1 MKDDQIT
8 IEEITRRIR
17 SAFIGLTARSIVL
30 RVVRSV
36 TSYLIL
42 PRLLPVETNG
52 VFNIATAIITFFAF
66 FSDVGLAASII
77 QKKEKVGED
86 DIKTAFT
93 IQQMIVGTLSL
104 GIVLSAPVFAN
115 FYHLGD
121 EGSWL
126 IRILGVSFFLTSL
139 KSLPSVML
147 ERELNFTPLIK
158 VEILETIVSSA
169 LLITLAM
176 AGFGIW
182 SFSVATLTSALI
194 GLMAIYILAPIKLGL
209 GISKVAAR
217 NLLSYGIPYQTNN
230 LLALVKDRLVP
241 LVVAGMVGPQGIGY
255 VTWAQGMAYAP
266 MEIMSAVNRIT
277 FPAFSRLQHDKK
289 SLVRA
294 IEKSLFVTTLM
305 VYPALFGLV
314 AILPYLIKYVVF
326 LKWQPAIPSFYLF
339 AFASFWA
346 VISTTFTNTLNAIG
360 QVKTTLKLMVFWTII
375 TWILTPALVLVFG
388 FVGVAASAFIISFT
402 SVLTIILVKRVLD
415 VKLLDALVLP
425 IFASV
430 VMAVA
435 VHYFA
440 QLFVKNW
447 VTTIL
452 AIFLGAA
459 VYFMVVY
466 IFGRKK
472 IMADLRKIRNA

>member
-1 MKDDQIT
+1 MKDEIT
-8 IEEITRRIR
+8 IEEIKRRIR
-17 SAFIGLTARSIVL
+17 SAFIGLTARTVL
-30 RVVRSV
+30 LRLIRSV

-52 VFNIATAIITFFAF
+52 VFNIAIAIITFFAF

-77 QKKEKVGED
+77 QKKEKVDAD

-93 IQQMIVGTLSL
+93 IQQVIVGILSL
-104 GIVLSAPVFAN
+104 TIVISAPVFAN
-115 FYHLGD
+115 FYHLES
-121 EGSWL
+121 EGTWL
-126 IRILGVSFFLTSL
+126 IRILGISFFLTSL

-158 VEILETIVSSA
+158 VEILETIISST

-176 AGFGIW
+176 NGFGIW
-182 SFSVATLTSALI
+182 SFSVATLISALA

-209 GISKVAAR
+209 GISKVAAK

-230 LLALVKDRLVP
+230 LLALAKDRLVP

-289 SLVRA
+289 SLIRA

-314 AILPYLIKYVVF
+314 AILPYLVKYVVF

-375 TWILTPALVLVFG
+375 TWILTPVLVLEFG
-388 FVGVAASAFIISFT
+388 FIGVAVSAFIISFT

-415 VKLLDALVLP
+415 VKLIDALVLP

-430 VMAVA
+430 VMGTC

-440 QLFVKNW
+440 QIFVKDW
-447 VTTIL
+447 VSTIL
-452 AIFLGAA
+452 AILLGAT
-459 VYFMVVY
+459 VYFMLVY

-472 IMADLRKIRNA
+472 IMADLRELRNV